1 MTSASKDDADHLAA
15 YAEHLMEHAKAAVAL
30 ANQRQVDWLTSKRE
44 ALRLLMRV
52 RIAVREAQAQI
63 R

>member
-1 MTSASKDDADHLAA
+1 MTSSHKDDADHLAA
-15 YAEHLMEHAKAAVAL
+15 YAEHLMQHAKEAVAL
-30 ANQRQVDWLTSKRE
+30 ANQRQIDWLTAKRE

-52 RIAVREAQAQI
+52 RVAVREAQTQI